1 MGQHL
6 LEVAT
11 GEPAL
16 GRSLLPHPSLREL
29 RDCFQE
35 EFRRLPQPYKQL
47 RPSATYPVRLS
58 AALEELEQR
67 LTEELTARCRPLGES

>member
-1 MGQHL
+1 MEEHL
-6 LEVAT
+6 LKVAT
-11 GEPAL
+11 GEPAPGWTL
-16 GRSLLPHPSLREL
+16 RPYPFLREL
-29 RDCFQE
+29 RDCFQD
-35 EFRRLPQPYKQL
+35 EFRRLPQPYKEL